1 MILLC
6 RVEGDMKEKSA
17 SSSGNAGHRQRL
29 RERFLRCGLK
39 ALAPHEIIEL
49 LLTYS
54 IPQKD
59 VKPLA
64 KTLLTKFGS
73 VDGVLN
79 ASPQMMME
87 VPGIKENT
95 AALLTLFPA
104 LNESLREDEML
115 SGNLIENP
123 LAAVRYLQTKIGRE
137 NREVLAMIYLDG
149 SNHVQG
155 FEFQTGRPKKVSF
168 YPQNV
173 ACGILR
179 NNASGVIIAHNHPSG
194 VCRPSDADIKATTQ
208 LRTFL
213 KQMDLR
219 LVDHLLIT
227 RVSHVSLL
235 NLSGCI
241 FKNYTSEVFE
251 TDFSD
256 TSFDNSKSLPLDC
269 DEV

>member
-1 MILLC
+1 
-6 RVEGDMKEKSA
+6 MKEKSA
-17 SSSGNAGHRQRL
+17 FSSGNAGHRQRL

-39 ALAPHEIIEL
+39 ALAPHEIIEF

-79 ASPQMMME
+79 ASPEVLME
-87 VPGIKENT
+87 VSGIKENS
-95 AALLTLFPA
+95 AALLTFFPA
-104 LNESLREDEML
+104 LNESLQENAML
-115 SGNLIENP
+115 SGNLIANP

-155 FEFQTGRPKKVSF
+155 FEFHTGRPQKVTF
-168 YPQNV
+168 YPQNI
-173 ACGILR
+173 ASGILR
-179 NNASGVIIAHNHPSG
+179 NNAVGVIIAHNHPSG
-194 VCRPSDADIKATTQ
+194 ICRPSDADIKATSD
-208 LRTFL
+208 LKNFL

-227 RVSHVSLL
+227 KVSHVSLL
-235 NLSGCI
+235 NLSGTI
-241 FKNYTSEVFE
+241 FKNYTSVPLE
-251 TDFSD
+251 TNLPD
-256 TSFDNSKSLPLDC
+256 TMFDNKSIPLDC
-269 DEV
+269 DEVSF

>member
-1 MILLC
+1 
-6 RVEGDMKEKSA
+6 MKEKSA
-17 SSSGNAGHRQRL
+17 LVSCNAGHRRRL

-79 ASPQMMME
+79 ASPELLME
-87 VPGIKENT
+87 VPGIKENS
-95 AALLTLFPA
+95 AALLTFFPA
-104 LNESLREDEML
+104 LNESLQEDAML
-115 SGNLIENP
+115 SGSLIENP

-137 NREVLAMIYLDG
+137 NREVMAMIYLDG

-155 FEFQTGRPKKVSF
+155 FEFQTGRLRKVIF
-168 YPQNV
+168 YPQNI
-173 ACGILR
+173 ASGILR
-179 NNASGVIIAHNHPSG
+179 NNAVGVIIAHNHPSG
-194 VCRPSDADIKATTQ
+194 VCRPSASDIQATSD
-208 LRTFL
+208 LKNFL
-213 KQMDLR
+213 QQMDLR

-227 RVSHVSLL
+227 KVSHVSLL
-235 NLSGCI
+235 NLSGTI
-241 FKNYTSEVFE
+241 FKNYISAPLE
-251 TDFSD
+251 TDLPDSR
-256 TSFDNSKSLPLDC
+256 FDNNRSIPLDC
-269 DEV
+269 DEVSF

>member
-1 MILLC
+1 
-6 RVEGDMKEKSA
+6 MKEKSA
-17 SSSGNAGHRQRL
+17 SASGNAGHRQRL
-29 RERFLRCGLK
+29 RERFLRCGIK
-39 ALAPHEIIEL
+39 AFAPHEIIEL
-49 LLTYS
+49 LLTFS

-73 VDGVLN
+73 VSGVLN
-79 ASPQMMME
+79 ATAQMLME
-87 VPGIKENT
+87 VPGIKENS
-95 AALLTLFPA
+95 AALLTFFPA
-104 LNESLREDEML
+104 LNESLQEDEML

-137 NREVLAMIYLDG
+137 SREVLAMIYLDG

-155 FEFQTGRPKKVSF
+155 FEFHTGRPQKVSF
-168 YPQNV
+168 YPQNI
-173 ACGILR
+173 ASGILR

-208 LRTFL
+208 LKEFL

-227 RVSHVSLL
+227 KVSHVSLL

-241 FKNYTSEVFE
+241 FKNYTSKPLE
-251 TDFSD
+251 TNFPS
-256 TSFDNSKSLPLDC
+256 SAFDNSKSIPLDC
-269 DEV
+269 DEVSF

>member
-1 MILLC
+1 
-6 RVEGDMKEKSA
+6 MKEKSA

-79 ASPQMMME
+79 ASPQMLME
-87 VPGIKENT
+87 LPGIKENT
-95 AALLTLFPA
+95 AALLTFFPA

-241 FKNYTSEVFE
+241 FKNYTSEVLE
-251 TDFSD
+251 TDFPD
-256 TSFDNSKSLPLDC
+256 TAFDNNNSLPLDC
-269 DEV
+269 DEVQF